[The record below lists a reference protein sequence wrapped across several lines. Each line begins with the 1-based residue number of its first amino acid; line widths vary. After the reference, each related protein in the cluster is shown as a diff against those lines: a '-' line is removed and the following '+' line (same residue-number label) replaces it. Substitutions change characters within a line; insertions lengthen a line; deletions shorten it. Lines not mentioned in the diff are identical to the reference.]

1 MGHDEG
7 EREHEGDDLSADDSS
22 WSDGVWSQ
30 DDDEVAPR
38 NTVGDVPLEWYKDEE
53 HIGYDIEGRKI
64 KKRDRDGRIEAYLRN
79 ADDDKNC
86 LGSQLL
92 SRFKSM
98 FWTFGYDYVDWF
110 EYEDKGH
117 PLSSA
122 PEPKRRFVP
131 SKWEQKKVVK
141 LVRAIRNGW
150 IKFDK
155 PKDEPNLYLLWG
167 DETDTADNK
176 WQGLSYIPAPKP
188 NLPGHEESYNPS
200 VEYIPTQEEID
211 SYQLIYEED
220 RPKFIPKRFESLR
233 SVPAYEKALREGFD
247 RCLDLYLCPKT
258 RKKRINIDPESLKPK
273 LPSKKDLRLYP
284 KTCYL
289 EFKGHTGPV
298 KSISVE
304 MTGQWL
310 HLGNLEFI
318 FYMKEW
324 KSSLDSHGNR
334 GFSDGTIRVWEVETG
349 RCIKVWNVGG
359 DVRHIAWNPAPDRPI
374 LAAIVE
380 HDLLLLNAGVGSEE
394 VQMRAKE
401 LLQIGEMAPQ
411 DDTDGKKPAV
421 RWMKHEKLDGIT
433 LIHHKLLKKHSHHPF
448 RKLPGLPVAA
458 TFHPS
463 QKMFFVATKKFVQVY
478 DLQKAQLVKKLESG
492 LREISSISIH
502 PGGDNVIVGSKDGKL
517 CWFDT
522 DLSTRPYKTLKT
534 HSKDITSV
542 TFHRKYPLF
551 ASSSEDCTAY
561 VCHGMVYSDLNQ
573 NPLIVPLEILR
584 GHSSSDGREWGGRGT
599 EPEIRGGK
607 SDRGDRSESSTARAG
622 SHHEHVGEAVEL
634 HDCYSSDEDGSLS
647 QPDSPAGCRGDG
659 TSAVED
665 GRRLRSVVVK
675 PTAHR
680 VSYKDA
686 LLKPRT
692 FKPRF
697 NARTVDEDGQWHT
710 GRTKVKKT
718 MSVWSRLGASSRAF
732 MTEAGGGSTDDGL
745 NVGEGTS
752 NDDQFTTPIYAKKVP
767 KAILP
772 APCVKAVRATAT
784 TTKENGPPVSTRKS
798 ERVASRPKKDLT
810 MEQQATL
817 LLTKKCGELEEE
829 NRTVAEKIATFPER
843 LTGPLD
849 DDTVGGYRD
858 LFGLKSEGCADAISA
873 LAIHA
878 DA

>member
-1 MGHDEG
+1 MGHNEG
-7 EREHEGDDLSADDSS
+7 EHEHEVHNLSADDSS
-22 WSDGVWSQ
+22 WSDGDWTE
-30 DDDEVAPR
+30 DDDEESLSFEDSGSGSDAKSDEAAAAEESDSSEDEVAPR

-64 KKRDRDGRIEAYLRN
+64 KKRDRAGRMETYLSN
-79 ADDDKNC
+79 ADDAKNWRKIDDDYN
-86 LGSQLL
+86 GEEVQITKEEAKIISRLL
-92 SRFKSM
+92 KGK
-98 FWTFGYDYVDWF
+98 TPHANVDPYPDYVDWF

-141 LVRAIRNGW
+141 LVRAIRKGL

-155 PKDEPNLYLLWG
+155 PKEEPNLYLLWG

-176 WQGLSYIPAPKP
+176 RQGLSYIPAPKP

-211 SYQLIYEED
+211 SYQLMFEED

-247 RCLDLYLCPKT
+247 RCLDLYLCPRT

-273 LPSKKDLRLYP
+273 LPSKKDLRPYP

-289 EFKGHTGPV
+289 EFKGHTSPV
-298 KSISVE
+298 TSISVE
-304 MTGQWL
+304 ITGQWL
-310 HLGNLEFI
+310 ASG
-318 FYMKEW
+318 
-324 KSSLDSHGNR
+324 SC
-334 GFSDGTIRVWEVETG
+334 DGTIRVWEVETG
-349 RCIKVWNVGG
+349 RCLKVWNVGG
-359 DVRHIAWNPAPDRPI
+359 DVRHIAWNPSPDRPI
-374 LAAIVE
+374 IAVIVG
-380 HDLLLLNAGVGSEE
+380 HDLLLINAEVGSEE
-394 VQMRAKE
+394 GQMKAKE
-401 LLQIGEMAPQ
+401 LLRIGEMTSQ
-411 DDTDGKKPAV
+411 DDDALQDDNDGKKPAV

-433 LIHHKLLKKHSHHPF
+433 LIHQKSVSNVEWHFKGDYFTTVVPSGDTRAVLLHQLTKKHSHHPF

-522 DLSTRPYKTLKT
+522 DLSTRPYKTLKI

-584 GHSSSDGREWGGRGT
+584 GHSSSDGRGVLDCKFHPKQPWLFTAGADSV
-599 EPEIRGGK
+599 IRLYC
-607 SDRGDRSESSTARAG
+607 D
-622 SHHEHVGEAVEL
+622 
-634 HDCYSSDEDGSLS
+634 
-647 QPDSPAGCRGDG
+647 
-659 TSAVED
+659 
-665 GRRLRSVVVK
+665 
-675 PTAHR
+675 
-680 VSYKDA
+680 
-686 LLKPRT
+686 
-692 FKPRF
+692 
-697 NARTVDEDGQWHT
+697 
-710 GRTKVKKT
+710 
-718 MSVWSRLGASSRAF
+718 
-732 MTEAGGGSTDDGL
+732 
-745 NVGEGTS
+745 
-752 NDDQFTTPIYAKKVP
+752 
-767 KAILP
+767 
-772 APCVKAVRATAT
+772 
-784 TTKENGPPVSTRKS
+784 
-798 ERVASRPKKDLT
+798 
-810 MEQQATL
+810 
-817 LLTKKCGELEEE
+817 
-829 NRTVAEKIATFPER
+829 
-843 LTGPLD
+843 
-849 DDTVGGYRD
+849 
-858 LFGLKSEGCADAISA
+858 
-873 LAIHA
+873 
-878 DA
+878 

>member
-1 MGHDEG
+1 MGHSDG
-7 EREHEGDDLSADDSS
+7 EHEIEGDDLSADDSS
-22 WSDGVWSQ
+22 WSDGVWSE
-30 DDDEVAPR
+30 DDDEDSLSFEDSGEGSGSVSDADSDEAAAEESDSSEDEVAPR

-53 HIGYDIEGRKI
+53 HIGYDIDGRKI
-64 KKRDRDGRIEAYLRN
+64 KKRDREGRIEAYLKN
-79 ADDDKNC
+79 ADDAKNWRKIYDEYNDEEVQITKEEAKII
-86 LGSQLL
+86 SRLL
-92 SRFKSM
+92 KGK
-98 FWTFGYDYVDWF
+98 TPHANVDPYPDYVDWF

-155 PKDEPNLYLLWG
+155 PKEESNLYLLWG
-167 DETDTADNK
+167 DENDTADNK
-176 WQGLSYIPAPKP
+176 RHGLSYIPAPKP

-200 VEYIPTQEEID
+200 VEYVPTQEEID
-211 SYQLIYEED
+211 SYQLMYEED

-247 RCLDLYLCPKT
+247 RCLDLYLCPRA

-273 LPSKKDLRLYP
+273 LPSKKDLRPYP

-289 EFKGHTGPV
+289 EFKGHTSPV

-304 MTGQWL
+304 TTGQWL
-310 HLGNLEFI
+310 ASG
-318 FYMKEW
+318 
-324 KSSLDSHGNR
+324 SC
-334 GFSDGTIRVWEVETG
+334 DGTIRVWEVETG
-349 RCIKVWNVGG
+349 RCLKVWNVGG
-359 DVRHIAWNPAPDRPI
+359 DVRHISWNPSPDRPI
-374 LAAIVE
+374 LAAIVG
-380 HDLLLLNAGVGSEE
+380 HDLLLINAEVGSEE

-401 LLQIGEMAPQ
+401 LLEIGEMAQ

-433 LIHHKLLKKHSHHPF
+433 LIHHKAVSTVDWHFKGDYFTTVVPSGDTRAVLLHQLTKKHSHHPF

-522 DLSTRPYKTLKT
+522 DLSTRPYKTLKV
-534 HSKDITSV
+534 HSKDITNV

-584 GHSSSDGREWGGRGT
+584 GHSSSDGRGVLDCKFHPKQPWLFTAGADSV
-599 EPEIRGGK
+599 IRLYC
-607 SDRGDRSESSTARAG
+607 D
-622 SHHEHVGEAVEL
+622 
-634 HDCYSSDEDGSLS
+634 
-647 QPDSPAGCRGDG
+647 
-659 TSAVED
+659 
-665 GRRLRSVVVK
+665 
-675 PTAHR
+675 
-680 VSYKDA
+680 
-686 LLKPRT
+686 
-692 FKPRF
+692 
-697 NARTVDEDGQWHT
+697 
-710 GRTKVKKT
+710 
-718 MSVWSRLGASSRAF
+718 
-732 MTEAGGGSTDDGL
+732 
-745 NVGEGTS
+745 
-752 NDDQFTTPIYAKKVP
+752 
-767 KAILP
+767 
-772 APCVKAVRATAT
+772 
-784 TTKENGPPVSTRKS
+784 
-798 ERVASRPKKDLT
+798 
-810 MEQQATL
+810 
-817 LLTKKCGELEEE
+817 
-829 NRTVAEKIATFPER
+829 
-843 LTGPLD
+843 
-849 DDTVGGYRD
+849 
-858 LFGLKSEGCADAISA
+858 
-873 LAIHA
+873 
-878 DA
+878 